1 MLARKKCQGGPCTS
15 ARLVMIV
22 FSLFPLIV
30 CSTDCSAE
38 GSAAGTGGV
47 IRFGAI
53 KVIPQDSS
61 GELTGLFSPPGVE
74 TDVLDTTSVVLSYEQ
89 QLSEFFSIE
98 FIGGLPP
105 KFDFAGAGT
114 VAAIGLVGQARA
126 VSPTVVL
133 NLYPFGR
140 DMPFRPHV
148 GAGITYTNFIDEK
161 PAPALEGLFG
171 PTDLAL
177 KSFVAPIF
185 KVGADVELGQSWM
198 LSFSASYAFA
208 RSSATLTSAGVA
220 REIDVRL
227 DPVILFVGLG
237 YEF

>member
-1 MLARKKCQGGPCTS
+1 MM
-15 ARLVMIV
+15 VV

-38 GSAAGTGGV
+38 GSASGTGGV
-47 IRFGAI
+47 IRFGAM

-61 GELTGLFSPPGVE
+61 GELSGLPLLPGVK
-74 TDVLDTTSVVLSYEQ
+74 TDVLDTASVILSYEQ
-89 QLSEFFSIE
+89 RLSEFFSIE

-114 VAAIGLVGQARA
+114 LASIGLVGQARA

-140 DMPFRPHV
+140 DMLFRPHV
-148 GAGITYTNFIDEK
+148 GAGVTYTNFIDEK
-161 PAPALEGLFG
+161 PAPALEGFLG